1 MESLVQYPHSISRTC
16 LAQEFGLVFVVVDK
30 NNHKGIRKSGT
41 IKCPTMFPT
50 PCRLTIVQLLV
61 FLQRFEVENNQS
73 ITTSQRK
80 GCHLLEG
87 FFLVGISPTGRQ
99 AGWQAGDRRRDTK
112 VEISF
117 RAHLSSELFSLP
129 PWTNGIV

>member
-1 MESLVQYPHSISRTC
+1 MKSKVCGPHSISRTC

-87 FFLVGISPTGRQ
+87 FFLVGISPTGRL
-99 AGWQAGDRRRDTK
+99 GTD
-112 VEISF
+112 VEIQKLRYRFAHICHRSSF
-117 RAHLSSELFSLP
+117 LFS
-129 PWTNGIV
+129 PWTNGIA